1 MTGPSKSKSI
11 EDLEN
16 QLLIKNKDLTE
27 KYLEL
32 ETLLD
37 LTNTINSLDDLDSLF
52 FNVLTLSSS
61 ILNSSKGIVLIKNEV
76 SNIFDPISVFNL
88 NEEKIKKQIFNTRS
102 GFLKILNKERKSFI
116 VSKEH
121 KFNHELFDSN
131 YAIVCPIINDKKLVG
146 AIIIFDKETRQG
158 VKDFNKNDLKLLDSI
173 TIQASFA
180 YQNIRLLESLKKSN
194 ELNENV
200 MSSIT
205 TGIIGI
211 NLFGEI
217 EFVNKE
223 ALRLIKKEKEE
234 VVGNHYLII
243 FEKDEQLQELIQKV
257 ELEQERLFETEFT
270 IKPAKKKIS
279 VNLSCSPVFDDN
291 KNFSGIVIAVDDL
304 SKINK
309 VKSTFKKYVSKN
321 IVDKLLESEDSLN
334 LGGTESDITIL
345 FSDIRGFTSMSE
357 KLSPTQIVKLL
368 NKYFQSMIDIVFKFN
383 GTLDKIV
390 GDELMVLYGVPLKN
404 EMDTENA
411 VNTAVEMFKKLDNFN
426 KEITK
431 KGFEPFQIGIG
442 INKGKAVSGNI
453 GSEQQMNYTVIGD
466 TINLGARLCSHAKSG
481 QILISNSVKDH
492 ISEKHNFKKI
502 PSIAVKGKAK
512 PIEVW
517 LYTHKRKPNS

>member
-1 MTGPSKSKSI
+1 MAGPSKTKSV

-16 QLLIKNKDLTE
+16 QLILKNKDLNE

-37 LTNTINSLDDLDSLF
+37 LTNTINSLNDLDSLF

-61 ILNSSKGIVLIKNEV
+61 ILNSSKGMVLIKNEV
-76 SNIFDPISVFNL
+76 SNIFDPISIFNL
-88 NEEKIKKQIFNTRS
+88 DENKIKKQIFNTRS
-102 GFLKILNKERKSFI
+102 GFLKLLNTDKKSFI
-116 VSKEH
+116 VEKKH
-121 KFNHELFDSN
+121 KLNHKLFDSSFS
-131 YAIVCPIINDKKLVG
+131 IVCPIISENILVG
-146 AIIIFDKETRQG
+146 AIILFDKETRKG
-158 VKDFNKNDLKLLDSI
+158 IEDFNINDLKLLDSI
-173 TIQASFA
+173 TIQTSFA

-194 ELNENV
+194 KLNENV

-223 ALRLIKKEKEE
+223 ALRLLKKDNLE

-243 FEKDEQLQELIQKV
+243 FEKDKHLQELIQKV
-257 ELEQERLFETEFT
+257 EVDQERLFETEFT
-270 IKPAKKKIS
+270 IKPNRKKII
-279 VNLSCSPVFDDN
+279 VNLSCSPVFDEQ
-291 KNFSGIVIAVDDL
+291 KAFSGIVIAIDDL

-357 KLSPTQIVKLL
+357 KLNPSEIVRLL
-368 NKYFQSMIDIVFKFN
+368 NKYFQSMIDVVFKYN

-404 EMDTENA
+404 EKDTENA
-411 VNTAVEMFKKLDNFN
+411 VNTAIEMFKKLDQFN

-431 KGFEPFQIGIG
+431 NGFEPFQIGIG

-492 ISEKHNFKKI
+492 ISKIHDFKKI
-502 PSIAVKGKAK
+502 PSIAVKGKSK
-512 PIEVW
+512 PIDVW
-517 LYTHKRKPNS
+517 LYTHKN

>member
-1 MTGPSKSKSI
+1 MAGPSKTKSV

-16 QLLIKNKDLTE
+16 QLILKNKDLNE

-37 LTNTINSLDDLDSLF
+37 LTNTINSLNDLDSLF

-61 ILNSSKGIVLIKNEV
+61 ILNSSKGMVLIKNEV
-76 SNIFDPISVFNL
+76 SNIFDPISIFNL
-88 NEEKIKKQIFNTRS
+88 DENKIKKQIFNTRS
-102 GFLKILNKERKSFI
+102 GFLKLLNRDKKSFI
-116 VSKEH
+116 IEKKH
-121 KFNHELFDSN
+121 KLNHKLFDSSFS
-131 YAIVCPIINDKKLVG
+131 IVCPIISENMLVG
-146 AIIIFDKETRQG
+146 AIILFDKETRKG
-158 VKDFNKNDLKLLDSI
+158 IEDFNINDLKLLDSI
-173 TIQASFA
+173 TIQTSFA

-194 ELNENV
+194 KLNENV

-223 ALRLIKKEKEE
+223 ALRLLKKDNLE

-243 FEKDEQLQELIQKV
+243 FEKDKHLQELIQKV
-257 ELEQERLFETEFT
+257 EVDQERLFETEFT
-270 IKPAKKKIS
+270 IKPNRKKII
-279 VNLSCSPVFDDN
+279 VNLSCSPVFDEQ
-291 KNFSGIVIAVDDL
+291 KAFSGIVIAIDDL

-357 KLSPTQIVKLL
+357 KLNPSEIVRLL
-368 NKYFQSMIDIVFKFN
+368 NKYFQSMIDVVFKYN

-404 EMDTENA
+404 EKDTENA
-411 VNTAVEMFKKLDNFN
+411 VNTAIEMFKKLDQFN

-431 KGFEPFQIGIG
+431 NGFEPFQIGIG

-492 ISEKHNFKKI
+492 ISKIHDFKKI
-502 PSIAVKGKAK
+502 PSIAVKGKSK
-512 PIEVW
+512 PIDVW
-517 LYTHKRKPNS
+517 LYTHKN

>member
-1 MTGPSKSKSI
+1 MAGPSKTKSV

-16 QLLIKNKDLTE
+16 QLILKNKDLNE

-37 LTNTINSLDDLDSLF
+37 LTNTINSLNDLDSLF

-61 ILNSSKGIVLIKNEV
+61 ILNSSKGMVLIKNEV
-76 SNIFDPISVFNL
+76 SNIFDPISIFNL
-88 NEEKIKKQIFNTRS
+88 DENKIKKQIFNTRS
-102 GFLKILNKERKSFI
+102 GFLRLLNRDKKSFI
-116 VSKEH
+116 VEKKH
-121 KFNHELFDSN
+121 KLNHKLFDSSFS
-131 YAIVCPIINDKKLVG
+131 IVCPIISENMLVG
-146 AIIIFDKETRQG
+146 AIILFDKETRKG
-158 VKDFNKNDLKLLDSI
+158 IEDFNINDLKLLDSI
-173 TIQASFA
+173 TIQTSFA

-194 ELNENV
+194 KLNENV

-223 ALRLIKKEKEE
+223 ALRLLKKDNLE

-243 FEKDEQLQELIQKV
+243 FEKDKHLQELIQKV
-257 ELEQERLFETEFT
+257 EVDQERLFETEFT
-270 IKPAKKKIS
+270 IKPNRKKII
-279 VNLSCSPVFDDN
+279 VNLSCSPVFDEQ
-291 KNFSGIVIAVDDL
+291 KAFSGIVIAIDDL

-357 KLSPTQIVKLL
+357 KLNPSEIVRLL
-368 NKYFQSMIDIVFKFN
+368 NKYFQSMIDVVFKYN

-404 EMDTENA
+404 EKDTENA
-411 VNTAVEMFKKLDNFN
+411 VNTAIEMFKKLDQFN

-431 KGFEPFQIGIG
+431 NGFEPFQIGIG

-492 ISEKHNFKKI
+492 ISKIHDFKKI
-502 PSIAVKGKAK
+502 PSIAVKGKSK
-512 PIEVW
+512 PIDVW
-517 LYTHKRKPNS
+517 LYTHKN

>member
-1 MTGPSKSKSI
+1 MAGPSKTKSV

-16 QLLIKNKDLTE
+16 QLILKNKDLNE

-37 LTNTINSLDDLDSLF
+37 LTNTINSLNDLDSLF
-52 FNVLTLSSS
+52 FNVLTLSTS
-61 ILNSSKGIVLIKNEV
+61 ILNSSKGMVLIKNEV
-76 SNIFDPISVFNL
+76 SNIFDPISIFNL
-88 NEEKIKKQIFNTRS
+88 DENKIKKQIFNTRS
-102 GFLKILNKERKSFI
+102 GFLKLLNRDKKSFI
-116 VSKEH
+116 VEKKH
-121 KFNHELFDSN
+121 KLNHKLFDSSFS
-131 YAIVCPIINDKKLVG
+131 IVCPIISENMLVG
-146 AIIIFDKETRQG
+146 AIILFDKETRKG
-158 VKDFNKNDLKLLDSI
+158 IEDFNINDLKLLDSI
-173 TIQASFA
+173 TIQTSFA

-194 ELNENV
+194 KLNENV

-223 ALRLIKKEKEE
+223 ALRLLKKDNLE

-243 FEKDEQLQELIQKV
+243 FEKDKHLQELIQKV
-257 ELEQERLFETEFT
+257 EVDQERLFETEFT
-270 IKPAKKKIS
+270 IKPNRKKII
-279 VNLSCSPVFDDN
+279 VNLSCSPVFDEQ
-291 KNFSGIVIAVDDL
+291 KAFSGIVIAIDDL

-357 KLSPTQIVKLL
+357 KLNPSEIVRLL
-368 NKYFQSMIDIVFKFN
+368 NKYFQSMIDVVFKYN

-404 EMDTENA
+404 EKDTENA
-411 VNTAVEMFKKLDNFN
+411 VNTAIEMFKKLDQFN

-431 KGFEPFQIGIG
+431 NGFEPFQIGIG

-492 ISEKHNFKKI
+492 ISKIHDFKKI
-502 PSIAVKGKAK
+502 PSIAVKGKSK
-512 PIEVW
+512 PIDVW
-517 LYTHKRKPNS
+517 LYTHKN

>member
-1 MTGPSKSKSI
+1 MSKPSPKGLLQIYKK
-11 EDLEN
+11 
-16 QLLIKNKDLTE
+16 QLLTKNKDLNE
-27 KYLEL
+27 KYLQI

-37 LTNTINSLDDLDSLF
+37 LTNTLNSLEDLKTLF

-61 ILNSSKGIVLIKNEV
+61 IINCSKGIILIKNDV
-76 SNIFDPISVFNL
+76 SNIFDIESVFNID
-88 NEEKIKKQIFNTRS
+88 EIKIKKQIFNTKS
-102 GFLKILNKERKSFI
+102 SFLKRLNKDKKSFI
-116 VSKEH
+116 VGEEDN
-121 KFNHELFDSN
+121 FNHILFESK
-131 YAIVCPIINDKKLVG
+131 YALISPILNNNSLVG
-146 AIIIFDKETRQG
+146 AIILIDKETRG
-158 VKDFNKNDLKLLDSI
+158 GLRNFKKNDLKLLDSI
-173 TIQASFA
+173 SIQTSFA
-180 YQNIRLLESLKKSN
+180 YQNVKLLESLKKSN
-194 ELNENV
+194 DLNKNI

-205 TGIIGI
+205 TGIINI

-223 ALRLIKKEKEE
+223 ALRLIKKDIEE

-243 FEKDEQLQELIQKV
+243 FEKDEQLQDVIQKV
-257 ELEQERLFETEFT
+257 ESEQERVFETEFPF
-270 IKPAKKKIS
+270 KPNAKNIS
-279 VNLSCSPVFDDN
+279 VNLSCSPVFDEN
-291 KNFSGIVIAVDDL
+291 GNFSGIVIAIDDL

-321 IVDKLLESEDSLN
+321 IVDKLLDNEDSLN

-368 NKYFQSMIDIVFKFN
+368 NKYFQSMINVVFKYN

-404 EMDTENA
+404 DNDTENA
-411 VNTAVEMFKKLDNFN
+411 VKTAIEMFKKLDNFN

-431 KGFEPFQIGIG
+431 RGFEPFQIGIG

-466 TINLGARLCSHAKSG
+466 TINLGARLCSHAKTG

-517 LYTHKRKPNS
+517 LYTHKKKSNS

>member
-1 MTGPSKSKSI
+1 MAGPSKTKSV

-16 QLLIKNKDLTE
+16 QLILKNKDLNE

-37 LTNTINSLDDLDSLF
+37 LTNTINSLNDLDSLF

-76 SNIFDPISVFNL
+76 SNIFDPISIFNL
-88 NEEKIKKQIFNTRS
+88 DEDKIKKQIFNTRS
-102 GFLKILNKERKSFI
+102 GFLKLLNRDKKSFI
-116 VSKEH
+116 VEKKH
-121 KFNHELFDSN
+121 KLNHKLFDSSFS
-131 YAIVCPIINDKKLVG
+131 IVCPIISENMLVG
-146 AIIIFDKETRQG
+146 AIILFDKETRKG
-158 VKDFNKNDLKLLDSI
+158 IEDFNINDLKLLDSI
-173 TIQASFA
+173 TIQTSFA

-194 ELNENV
+194 KLNENV

-223 ALRLIKKEKEE
+223 ALRLLKKDNLE

-243 FEKDEQLQELIQKV
+243 FEKDKHLQELIQKV
-257 ELEQERLFETEFT
+257 EVDQERLFETEFT
-270 IKPAKKKIS
+270 IKPYRKKII
-279 VNLSCSPVFDDN
+279 VNLSCSPVFDEQ
-291 KNFSGIVIAVDDL
+291 KAFSGIVIAIDDL

-357 KLSPTQIVKLL
+357 KLNPSEIVRLL
-368 NKYFQSMIDIVFKFN
+368 NKYFQSMIDVVFKYN

-404 EMDTENA
+404 EKDTENA
-411 VNTAVEMFKKLDNFN
+411 VNTAIEMFKKLDQFN

-431 KGFEPFQIGIG
+431 NGFEPFQIGIG

-492 ISEKHNFKKI
+492 ISKIHDFKKI
-502 PSIAVKGKAK
+502 PSIAVKGKSK
-512 PIEVW
+512 PIDVW
-517 LYTHKRKPNS
+517 LYTHKN

>member
-1 MTGPSKSKSI
+1 MAGPSKTKSV

-16 QLLIKNKDLTE
+16 QLILKNKDLNE

-37 LTNTINSLDDLDSLF
+37 LTNTINSLNDLDSLF

-61 ILNSSKGIVLIKNEV
+61 ILNSSKGMVLIKNEV
-76 SNIFDPISVFNL
+76 SNIFDPISIFNL
-88 NEEKIKKQIFNTRS
+88 DENKLKKQIFNTRS
-102 GFLKILNKERKSFI
+102 GFLKLLNRDKKSFI
-116 VSKEH
+116 IEKKH
-121 KFNHELFDSN
+121 KLNHKLFDSSFS
-131 YAIVCPIINDKKLVG
+131 IVCPIISENMLVG
-146 AIIIFDKETRQG
+146 AIILFDKETRKG
-158 VKDFNKNDLKLLDSI
+158 IEDFNINDLKLLDSI
-173 TIQASFA
+173 TIQTSFA

-194 ELNENV
+194 KLNENV

-223 ALRLIKKEKEE
+223 ALRLLKKDNLE

-243 FEKDEQLQELIQKV
+243 FEKDKHLQELIQKV
-257 ELEQERLFETEFT
+257 EVDQERLFETEFT
-270 IKPAKKKIS
+270 IKPNRKKII
-279 VNLSCSPVFDDN
+279 VNLSCSPVFDEQ
-291 KNFSGIVIAVDDL
+291 KAFSGIVIAIDDL

-357 KLSPTQIVKLL
+357 KLNPSEIVRLL
-368 NKYFQSMIDIVFKFN
+368 NKYFQSMIDVVFKYN

-404 EMDTENA
+404 EKDTENA
-411 VNTAVEMFKKLDNFN
+411 VNTAIEMFKKLDQFN

-431 KGFEPFQIGIG
+431 NGFEPFQIGIG

-492 ISEKHNFKKI
+492 ISKIHDFKKI
-502 PSIAVKGKAK
+502 PSIAVKGKSK
-512 PIEVW
+512 PIDVW
-517 LYTHKRKPNS
+517 LYTHKN

>member
-16 QLLIKNKDLTE
+16 QLLSKNKDLTE

-88 NEEKIKKQIFNTRS
+88 EEEIIKKQIFNTRS
-102 GFLKILNKERKSFI
+102 GFLKILNKEKKSFI

-121 KFNHELFDSN
+121 KFNHELFNSN
-131 YAIVCPIINDKKLVG
+131 YSIVCPIINEKKLVG

-158 VKDFNKNDLKLLDSI
+158 IKDFNKNDLKLLDSI
-173 TIQASFA
+173 TIQSSFA

-223 ALRLIKKEKEE
+223 ALRLIKKEKED

-243 FEKDEQLQELIQKV
+243 FEKDVQLQELIQKV
-257 ELEQERLFETEFT
+257 EIEQERIFETEFT

-291 KNFSGIVIAVDDL
+291 KNFNGIVIAVDDL

-368 NKYFQSMIDIVFKFN
+368 NKYFQSMIDIVFKYN

-404 EMDTENA
+404 ELDTENA

-481 QILISNSVKDH
+481 QILISNSVKDN
-492 ISEKHNFKKI
+492 ISDNHNFKKI

-517 LYTHKRKPNS
+517 LYTHKKKSNS